1 VGVSAPWW
9 LGFEPAEAIVECG
22 GARHRVRWEAG
33 ALSARDHDDLE
44 GERALT
50 ALGGERCVCAEVV
63 DAWARHAEDVRVLV
77 AGRRGPADRIP
88 ARDWG
93 ADDEQDQFGFAG
105 GHVLMRPGG
114 MVSAESLPDTPEAR
128 LMALLSL
135 PGALP
140 DRLVA
145 TVAAA
150 FAVRDPSPSLHAALY
165 GRVLAVLGELETLS
179 LVAPGGPP
187 SLTRDDGGRIH
198 AALPFA
204 WVSTVWARG
213 LATILGRFC
222 LSAKTADGRDWTLLT
237 VGPDFGPPEAVRLTL

>member
-1 VGVSAPWW
+1 MSAWW
-9 LGFEPAEAIVECG
+9 LGLEPADAVVECG

-33 ALSARDHDDLE
+33 ALVTPDHADLE

-50 ALGGERCVCAEVV
+50 ALGGERCVCAEIV
-63 DAWARHAEDVRVLV
+63 DAWALHVRDERVLV

-93 ADDEQDQFGFAG
+93 AGDDDLSGHG
-105 GHVLMRPGG
+105 GVHVLVYTGTVTGAAVP
-114 MVSAESLPDTPEAR
+114 ETPQAR
-128 LMALLSL
+128 LLALLAL

-150 FAVRDPSPSLHAALY
+150 HADDDPSPRLHAALY
-165 GRVLAVLGELETLS
+165 GRVRAVLEDVDVELIPRG
-179 LVAPGGPP
+179 APP
-187 SLTRDDGGRIH
+187 SLTRGR
-198 AALPFA
+198 AALPLDWIA
-204 WVSTVWARG
+204 SVWARG

-222 LSAKTADGRDWTLLT
+222 LSAETADGRDWTLVT
-237 VGPDFGPPEAVRLTL
+237 VGPDFGPPETLRITR